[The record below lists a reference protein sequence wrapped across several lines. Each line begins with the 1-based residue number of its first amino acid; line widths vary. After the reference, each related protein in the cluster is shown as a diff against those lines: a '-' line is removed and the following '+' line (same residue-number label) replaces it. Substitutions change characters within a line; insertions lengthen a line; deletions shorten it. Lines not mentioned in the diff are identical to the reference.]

1 MNRAQAIA
9 HYSAALQ
16 AGALECSIYAE
27 LVGNAIDWKHAMLH
41 VPIRMH
47 GGIVRWVLF
56 GIMPGEFLQ
65 AIIRGDLFDAAGR
78 ADDENQKLLWEYAFV
93 MHNAV
98 PSQSKGPN
106 ALTTW
111 KGIFPEDDPEAQAA

>member
-1 MNRAQAIA
+1 MNRAQAIT
-9 HYSAALQ
+9 HYSNALA
-16 AGALECSIYAE
+16 AGALECSVYAE

-41 VPIRMH
+41 IPIRMH

-106 ALTTW
+106 ALATW